1 MATENVRS
9 ESLERKLRAVLRGT
23 AATTGDAF
31 FAALTRHLAQ
41 ALGVRFAFVAER
53 TDETRTHVRTLSF
66 WSHDRYRENME
77 YAVAGTP
84 CEVVMQ
90 DEAVFYRDGVQERFA
105 GDAFLAALG
114 VQSYFAIPVRNPHG
128 EVVGHVG
135 AMDTDPMTTDVHRDW
150 ILEVFAAR
158 TGAEFERKAATARAR
173 TLEARLLETKKLDGI
188 SQLAA
193 GTAHNLNNAL
203 MSIDGYCDLL
213 LAQLGQRD
221 PHRQEVEMIQHVA
234 DRSAQQVQQLLAFS
248 RSQVLHLE
256 PADLNVVVQNAER
269 IFRPLIG
276 DRITLTLTLNPTVS
290 LVRADVRQTEQVIVN
305 LALNARD
312 ATPDGGSIVIETA
325 NVGPDDVPAVTETAP
340 GPHVRVRV
348 RDTGLGMDA
357 ETRAHLFEP
366 FFTTKEPR
374 EGTGLGLAMA
384 HGVIRQSGGCISVD
398 SEVGSG
404 TTVNIYLPSVGAS
417 DAARVGEE
425 HGAAETQQA

>member
-1 MATENVRS
+1 M
-9 ESLERKLRAVLRGT
+9 
-23 AATTGDAF
+23 
-31 FAALTRHLAQ
+31 
-41 ALGVRFAFVAER
+41 
-53 TDETRTHVRTLSF
+53 
-66 WSHDRYRENME
+66 
-77 YAVAGTP
+77 
-84 CEVVMQ
+84 
-90 DEAVFYRDGVQERFA
+90 
-105 GDAFLAALG
+105 
-114 VQSYFAIPVRNPHG
+114 
-128 EVVGHVG
+128 
-135 AMDTDPMTTDVHRDW
+135 
-150 ILEVFAAR
+150 FAAR
-158 TGAEFERKAATARAR
+158 TGAEFERKAATARSR

-203 MSIDGYCDLL
+203 MSIDGYCDFL
-213 LAQLGQRD
+213 LAQLGQGD
-221 PHRQEVEMIQHVA
+221 PHRQEVEIIQHVA
-234 DRSAQQVQQLLAFS
+234 DQSAQQVQQLLAFS
-248 RSQVLHLE
+248 RSQLLHLE
-256 PADLNVVVQNAER
+256 PLDLNEVVQNAER
-269 IFRPLIG
+269 VLRPLIG
-276 DRITLTLTLNPTVS
+276 DRITLTLALDPTVS

-305 LALNARD
+305 LAVNARD

-325 NVGPDDVPAVTETAP
+325 NVSSDDVPAVTEREP

-366 FFTTKEPR
+366 FFTTKEPG